1 MTLEKSLAP
10 KLTNW
15 RLFKLQNSNGH
26 SGLQI
31 LEINLSFEAFKMIL
45 LYLINISFSFWN
57 KKKWIWVLSPSIET
71 SMGTACLYWWFFRI
85 LKEIKV
91 SPITFKV
98 MPNMGNTVS
107 VVCRLEFVYGH
118 HQLELNR
125 PKGTILK
132 NVLRFCWHLWIPLWI
147 QPIQF
152 AFFWFNLN
160 RDRNYLL
167 HMYLYTLCNRLF
179 RTLTLKPGPS
189 SH

>member
-1 MTLEKSLAP
+1 MTA
-10 KLTNW
+10 W
-15 RLFKLQNSNGH
+15 RPFILQNSNGRG
-26 SGLQI
+26 GLNFWAAPFKFWK
-31 LEINLSFEAFKMIL
+31 LTNFLKLSKWFYYTKSKSLLVSEI
-45 LYLINISFSFWN
+45 

-132 NVLRFCWHLWIPLWI
+132 NVLRFCWHLWIPLWT